1 MCLGVPGQVVELL
14 DDPPQHARVDLD
26 GRLRAVSVAMLTSD
40 AVGVGVGDWVVVHQG
55 FALDRIDA
63 AQARSLLQERR
74 ELLETYEREL
84 ADP

>member
-26 GRLRAVSVAMLTSD
+26 GRLREVSVAMLASD
-40 AVGVGVGDWVVVHQG
+40 GVRVGDWVVVHQG
-55 FALDRIDA
+55 FALDRIDVA
-63 AQARSLLQERR
+63 EARSLLQERR